1 MAATMEIIGYH
12 IYEIQI
18 HIRVSHEDYLFV
30 LRLLQERKA
39 LAEYLWGSFMGSD
52 RFPLKKKKK
61 KVLGETDF
69 SETEAH
75 AEHRREHC
83 ASIRRMTLKF

>member
-1 MAATMEIIGYH
+1 MKINSLFYGYRRREKPRQS
-12 IYEIQI
+12 IFEGP
-18 HIRVSHEDYLFV
+18 
-30 LRLLQERKA
+30 LQVPT
-39 LAEYLWGSFMGSD
+39 GSL
-52 RFPLKKKKK
+52 LKKKRRK

>member
-1 MAATMEIIGYH
+1 MKITSLFYGYCRREKPRQN
-12 IYEIQI
+12 IFEGP
-18 HIRVSHEDYLFV
+18 
-30 LRLLQERKA
+30 
-39 LAEYLWGSFMGSD
+39 LWVPTGSL
-52 RFPLKKKKK
+52 LKKKKK

>member
-18 HIRVSHEDYLFV
+18 YVRVSHEDYLFV

-39 LAEYLWGSFMGSD
+39 SAEYL
-52 RFPLKKKKK
+52 
-61 KVLGETDF
+61 
-69 SETEAH
+69 
-75 AEHRREHC
+75 
-83 ASIRRMTLKF
+83 

>member
-1 MAATMEIIGYH
+1 
-12 IYEIQI
+12 
-18 HIRVSHEDYLFV
+18 
-30 LRLLQERKA
+30 
-39 LAEYLWGSFMGSD
+39 MGSD

-69 SETEAH
+69 CETEAH